1 MRNCRGR
8 GRPRGTASDSL
19 LKYTEVFPESQAG
32 WREAVRLSFRP
43 LVAHH
48 FVESR
53 YVERIIQLTEKQGEY
68 MLLGRGLLLAHAR
81 PEDGVLE
88 PAVAVAV
95 FAGGVR
101 LDSGKE
107 VRCIICLAPADKSAH
122 LDFLTALL
130 EHINTPGWCERLC
143 GAGTQAELDEVLAD
157 FL

>member
-1 MRNCRGR
+1 
-8 GRPRGTASDSL
+8 
-19 LKYTEVFPESQAG
+19 
-32 WREAVRLSFRP
+32 
-43 LVAHH
+43 
-48 FVESR
+48 
-53 YVERIIQLTEKQGEY
+53 

-95 FAGGVR
+95 FASGVK

-143 GAGTQAELDEVLAD
+143 GVGNQAELDEVLAD